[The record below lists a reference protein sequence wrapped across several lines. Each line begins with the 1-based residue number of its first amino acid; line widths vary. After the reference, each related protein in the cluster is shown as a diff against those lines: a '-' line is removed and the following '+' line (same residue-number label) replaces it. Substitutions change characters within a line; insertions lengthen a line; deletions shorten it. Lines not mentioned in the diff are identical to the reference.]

1 MTTSYV
7 YREVYLA
14 CVPFFLGTR
23 YTQFRPELRATP
35 GKHIPR
41 PLDTPWVEACAL
53 KASAS
58 TQN

>member
-23 YTQFRPELRATP
+23 YTRFRPELRATRANTYPAPLIPP
-35 GKHIPR
+35 G
-41 PLDTPWVEACAL
+41 
-53 KASAS
+53 
-58 TQN
+58 